1 LLGRRIIGAMG
12 RAGRDPSGSR
22 DWDVLDNWAGIL
34 CAGSM
39 NRETTMVGAWSKLS
53 RQRRTA
59 NIAGDPWRRQYE
71 SHGQF
76 LSTAIGSLQRKA
88 DKRHE
93 TLAYRKMSRS

>member
-1 LLGRRIIGAMG
+1 
-12 RAGRDPSGSR
+12 
-22 DWDVLDNWAGIL
+22 VLDNWAGIL

-93 TLAYRKMSRS
+93 TLCISQNVAVLKRHKELSLQCIGSTKEKH